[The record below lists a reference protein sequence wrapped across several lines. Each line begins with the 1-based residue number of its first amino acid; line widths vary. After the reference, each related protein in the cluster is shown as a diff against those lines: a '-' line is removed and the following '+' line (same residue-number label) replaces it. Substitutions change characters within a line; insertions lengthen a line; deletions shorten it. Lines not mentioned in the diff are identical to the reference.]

1 MQFANYADFR
11 DKFQMMFDG
20 DDISTSDISGDI
32 LDLIIGHGEQ
42 RIYRDCRSSTQ
53 DVPFSVATVSNQ
65 APLPTDFLEMRGS
78 IYVGNKPTSK
88 YTPLE
93 SIQNMINVGTSS
105 RTASPLRYGFTGDNM
120 IFYPVQGDGVIVT
133 GQYYKRYPDIS
144 TGLHAFF
151 TRHPDLFM
159 YAALSES
166 APFLGEMTRGPM
178 WDAKYTSL
186 ALSVNEQERRRV
198 TRGSKPQTRI
208 A

>member
-1 MQFANYADFR
+1 MQFANYASFR
-11 DKFQMMFDG
+11 DAFQMMFDG
-20 DDISTSDISGDI
+20 DDISTSDISGNI

-53 DVPFSVATVSNQ
+53 DVPFSVATLSNK
-65 APLPTDFLEMRGS
+65 AALPTDFLEMRGS

-93 SIQNMINVGTSS
+93 SLQNMINGGTA

-120 IFYPVQGDGVIVT
+120 IFFPIQGDGIIVT
-133 GQYYKRYPDIS
+133 GQYYKRFPDIS
-144 TGLHAFF
+144 SGLHDFF
-151 TRHPDLFM
+151 DRHPDLFM
-159 YAALSES
+159 YAALSEA
-166 APFLGEMTRGPM
+166 APFLGEATRGPQ

-186 ALSVNEQERRRV
+186 ALAVNEQERRRI